1 MLLAA
6 LCCAAAD
13 ASSKK
18 EESARARARYYFME
32 GARRQAMADVPASY
46 EYYRKAYL
54 ADPSYV
60 EAGSAYG
67 SMRSSVMTD
76 TMQSR
81 VEQLKSLALAAPY
94 VDRYPDDVNEALSY
108 GYMAYRLDTIP
119 EAVRVLERTYARN
132 PKTTGALLILSE
144 VNAARDSLKASLA
157 NLTEYERIEGHS
169 PQLSLRKMSM
179 LLGMRDTIA
188 AVNEA
193 SKLIETNPF
202 EPNYMILKGNLFDVI
217 NRRDSA
223 LYWYEQAE
231 RIAPGS
237 GAPKLSLADYY
248 RQEGDSTK
256 FDEKMYEM
264 LLCEDV
270 DLDRKTEIVAGYLQ
284 SLLSDKHD
292 TGRGDY
298 LFSVLREQYPHEPKV
313 LDLAARYSAAK
324 QQFPEAE
331 EQIRYALDMEPG
343 NRTFWGQLITY
354 QLAADSTDK
363 ALATYDEAMKHVE
376 PDNDLRHLYA
386 SVAMQAERYDL
397 AIATYRAMAEGVD
410 SALRTDTLITLRDVR
425 SDILLAD
432 LDRLSQLF
440 TAMGDTWHLAEQ
452 KDSAYMAYEN
462 AIALD
467 ESNYLAKNNYAYFL
481 SIDGGDLD
489 KARKLSAQTITG
501 ENADNATNLDTY
513 AWILHLSGEN
523 QEAEKYQKMAVE
535 AMEKQGYESPELFNH
550 YGDILMSLGNVGE
563 ALVYWRK
570 ALELDAEIEGL
581 EDKISEGEKTLQE
594 RGGDTDKDAAE
605 SEVKAEDT
613 DKSDLEQT
621 EDKEKK

>member
-13 ASSKK
+13 SSSKN
-18 EESARARARYYFME
+18 ESARARARYYFME
-32 GARRQAMADVPASY
+32 GARRQAMADVAASY

-81 VEQLKSLALAAPY
+81 AEQLRSLALAAPY
-94 VDRYPDDVNEALSY
+94 VDMYPDDVNEALSY

-132 PKTTGALLILSE
+132 PKSTGALLILSE

-157 NLTEYERIEGHS
+157 NLTEYERVEGHS

-179 LLGMRDTIA
+179 LLGMQDTTA

-248 RQEGDSTK
+248 RQEGDSAK

-324 QQFPEAE
+324 RQFPEAE
-331 EQIRYALDMEPG
+331 EQIRYALDMEPA

-354 QLAADSTDK
+354 QLAADSTEK

-397 AIATYRAMAEGVD
+397 AIATYRSMAAGVD

-425 SDILLAD
+425 PDISLAD

-481 SIDGGDLD
+481 SIDGGDLE

-501 ENADNATNLDTY
+501 ENAENATNLDTY

-550 YGDILMSLGNVGE
+550 YGDILMSLGNVGD
-563 ALVYWRK
+563 AIVYWRK
-570 ALELDAEIEGL
+570 ALELDAETEGL
-581 EDKISEGEKTLQE
+581 EDKISEGERILEE
-594 RGGDTDKDAAE
+594 RRGDAGNEAEE
-605 SEVKAEDT
+605 SEMRPVDT
-613 DKSDLEQT
+613 VKSDLEQT
-621 EDKEKK
+621 EDKEEQ

>member
-1 MLLAA
+1 MRKGSLTIIFAILLAA
-6 LCCAAAD
+6 ICCAAAD
-13 ASSKK
+13 SSGKK
-18 EESARARARYYFME
+18 GAARECARYYFME
-32 GARRQAMADVPASY
+32 GARRQAMAEVAASY
-46 EYYRKAYL
+46 EYYRKSYH

-81 VEQLKSLALAAPY
+81 AEQLKSLALAAPY
-94 VDRYPDDVNEALSY
+94 VDLYPDDVNEALSY

-119 EAVRVLERTYARN
+119 EAVRVLERTYVRN
-132 PKTTGALLILSE
+132 PKATGALLILSE

-157 NLTEYERIEGHS
+157 NLGEYERVEGHS

-179 LLGMRDTIA
+179 LLGMQDTTA
-188 AVNEA
+188 AVEEA

-217 NRRDSA
+217 NLRDSA
-223 LYWYEQAE
+223 LYWYKSAE

-237 GAPKLSLADYY
+237 GAAKLSLADFY
-248 RQEGDSTK
+248 RQEGDSAK

-284 SLLSDKHD
+284 SLLSDRHD

-298 LFSVLREQYPHEPKV
+298 LFSVLRDQYPHEPKV

-324 QQFPEAE
+324 QEFAEAE
-331 EQIRYALDMEPG
+331 EQILYALDMEPG
-343 NRTFWGQLITY
+343 NRTYWGQLITY

-363 ALATYDEAMKHVE
+363 ALATYDEAMRHVE
-376 PDNDLRHLYA
+376 PDNDLRHLRA

-397 AIATYRAMAEGVD
+397 AIATYRTMAAEVD
-410 SALRTDTLITLRDVR
+410 STLRTDTLVTLSDVR
-425 SDILLAD
+425 PDISLGE

-452 KDSAYMAYEN
+452 RDSAYMAYEN
-462 AIALD
+462 AIAFD
-467 ESNYLAKNNYAYFL
+467 DSNILAKNNYAYFL
-481 SIDGGDLD
+481 SIDGGDLV
-489 KARKLSAQTITG
+489 KARELSAQTITG

-523 QEAEKYQKMAVE
+523 QEAERYQKMAVE
-535 AMEKQGYESPELFNH
+535 AMEKQGYESPELFDH
-550 YGDILMSLGNVGE
+550 YGDILMKLGNERE
-563 ALVYWRK
+563 ALANWRK
-570 ALELDAEIEGL
+570 ARELDPEIG
-581 EDKISEGEKTLQE
+581 DIDKKISEAEKILKE
-594 RGGDTDKDAAE
+594 RGGENAAPGDSGE
-605 SEVKAEDT
+605 
-613 DKSDLEQT
+613 SDLES
-621 EDKEKK
+621 DEK

>member
-13 ASSKK
+13 SSSKN
-18 EESARARARYYFME
+18 ESARARARYYFME
-32 GARRQAMADVPASY
+32 GARRQAMADVAASY

-81 VEQLKSLALAAPY
+81 AEQLRSLALAAPY
-94 VDRYPDDVNEALSY
+94 VDMYPDDVNEALSY

-132 PKTTGALLILSE
+132 PKSTGALLILSE

-157 NLTEYERIEGHS
+157 NLTEYERVEGHS

-179 LLGMRDTIA
+179 LLGMQDTTA

-248 RQEGDSTK
+248 RQEGDSAK

-324 QQFPEAE
+324 RQFPEAE
-331 EQIRYALDMEPG
+331 EQIRYALDMEPA

-354 QLAADSTDK
+354 QLAADSTEK

-397 AIATYRAMAEGVD
+397 AIATYRSMAAGVD
-410 SALRTDTLITLRDVR
+410 SALRTDTLITLRDLR
-425 SDILLAD
+425 PDISLAD

-481 SIDGGDLD
+481 SIDGGDLE

-501 ENADNATNLDTY
+501 ENAENATNLDTY

-550 YGDILMSLGNVGE
+550 YGDILMSLGNVGD
-563 ALVYWRK
+563 AIVYWRK
-570 ALELDAEIEGL
+570 ALELDAETEGL
-581 EDKISEGEKTLQE
+581 EDKISEGERILEE
-594 RGGDTDKDAAE
+594 RRGDAGNEAEE
-605 SEVKAEDT
+605 SEMRPVDT
-613 DKSDLEQT
+613 VKSDLEQT
-621 EDKEKK
+621 EDKEEQ